1 MLPAASDGRV
11 RAAAAAAAAARPLK
25 ARLRWTAELHA
36 LFSAA
41 VEAAGGLAL
50 ASPNATLL
58 QMRARVPAG
67 MALPL
72 TVQHLKSH
80 LQKCRLEEKRRAAA
94 AGGAPDGAAAG
105 DDAGGGDDETGEPQ
119 RKRRAVAVT
128 VPQLPGLPSGAH
140 VAAAAAAAQ
149 RLLQLS
155 SAAAAFSHHAR

>member
-1 MLPAASDGRV
+1 VLPAASDGRM

-80 LQKCRLEEKRRAAA
+80 LQKCRMEEKRRAAA
-94 AGGAPDGAAAG
+94 AGGAPGLAAG
-105 DDAGGGDDETGEPQ
+105 DDAGGDDDETGERQ
-119 RKRRAVAVT
+119 RKRRAVT
-128 VPQLPGLPSGAH
+128 VPPLPGLPSGAH
-140 VAAAAAAAQ
+140 VAATAAAAQ

-155 SAAAAFSHHAR
+155 SAAAAFSHQAR